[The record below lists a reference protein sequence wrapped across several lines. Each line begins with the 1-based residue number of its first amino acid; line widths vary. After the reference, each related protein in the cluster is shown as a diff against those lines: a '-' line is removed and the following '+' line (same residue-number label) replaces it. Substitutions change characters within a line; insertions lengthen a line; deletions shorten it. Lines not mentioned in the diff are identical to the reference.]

1 MAYLEQKLRTSM
13 SVNRTFKDALQCLPD
28 RQAAEEAE
36 LWLRRVEVLLEWI
49 LQHPKLVEV
58 RHEAARL
65 LTDLRGEDVLEPPPN
80 RRV

>member
-1 MAYLEQKLRTSM
+1 M
-13 SVNRTFKDALQCLPD
+13 SVDRTLKDALQSVSDP
-28 RQAAEEAE
+28 QAREEAQ
-36 LWLRRVEVLLEWI
+36 LWVRRVEVLLEWI
-49 LQHPKLVEV
+49 LQHPKLIEV

>member
-1 MAYLEQKLRTSM
+1 M
-13 SVNRTFKDALQCLPD
+13 SVDRTFKEALESVAD

-36 LWLRRVEVLLEWI
+36 LWVRRVEVLLEWI
-49 LQHPKLVEV
+49 LQHPKLIEV

>member
-1 MAYLEQKLRTSM
+1 M
-13 SVNRTFKDALQCLPD
+13 SVERTLQEALQSLPD
-28 RQAAEEAE
+28 REAAEEAQ
-36 LWLRRVEVLLEWI
+36 LWVCRVEVLLEWI

-80 RRV
+80 RKV

>member
-1 MAYLEQKLRTSM
+1 M
-13 SVNRTFKDALQCLPD
+13 SVDRTFKEALASVAD

-36 LWLRRVEVLLEWI
+36 LWVRRVEVLLEWI
-49 LQHPKLVEV
+49 LQHPKLIEV